1 MSENTLYDKVWDIH
15 KVCEL
20 PSGQSQML
28 IGRHLIHEVTSP
40 QAFGMIKEGGGSVLF
55 PNNTFA
61 TPDHIIPT
69 EEQERPFKFD
79 KAEAMLSALEGNV
92 KAHHI
97 PYFGLESGKQGIVHV
112 VGPERGISQPGMTV
126 ACGDSHTSTHG
137 AFGSLAFGI
146 GTTEVRYIL
155 ETGTLP
161 LDKLKVRRINYDGKL
176 QKGVYAK
183 DVVLNII
190 RELGVKGGI
199 GYVYE
204 FAGSLLDSMTME
216 ERMTICNM
224 SIEGGARIGY
234 VNPDETTFDFIKG
247 REFAPS
253 EENWDRAVEYW
264 KSVASDKDATYDDI
278 KNFDASKLTPMVT
291 WGINPEQTLSIEDK
305 LPTLDSMSEEQLG
318 GAKEAFDYM
327 GLKEGQSLSDIKID
341 VAFVGSCTNGRM
353 SDLRETA
360 KVLKG
365 RKVSDSVKMLVVP
378 GSQEI
383 KIEAEKEG
391 LDKIFTEAGAQ
402 WREAGCSMCLAMNP
416 DKLVGTERS
425 LSTSNRNFM
434 GRQGSSKGRTH
445 LGSPATVAASAITG
459 VITDPREF
467 V

>member
-15 KVCEL
+15 KVCQL
-20 PSGQSQML
+20 PSGQYQIL

-40 QAFGMIKEGGGSVLF
+40 QAFGMIKEAGGEVLF

-69 EEQERPFKFD
+69 TEQERPFKLD
-79 KAEAMLSALEGNV
+79 EAEAMLSALEGNV
-92 KAHHI
+92 ATYHI
-97 PYFGLESGKQGIVHV
+97 PFFGLESGKQGIVHV

-176 QKGVYAK
+176 SRGVYAK
-183 DVVLNII
+183 DVILNII

-199 GYVYE
+199 GYAYE
-204 FAGSLLDSMTME
+204 FAGTLLDSMTME

-234 VNPDETTFDFIKG
+234 VNPDETTFEFIKG
-247 REFAPS
+247 REYAPKPDQ
-253 EENWDRAVEYW
+253 WDRAVEYW
-264 KSVASDKDATYDDI
+264 KSVASDKDAKYDDI
-278 KNFDASKLTPMVT
+278 KNFDAGKLVPMVT
-291 WGINPEQTLSIEDK
+291 WGINPEQTLSVEEK
-305 LPTLDSMSEEQLG
+305 LPTMDSLKEEQRG

-327 GLKEGQSLSDIKID
+327 GVSEGQSLSDIKID

-353 SDLRETA
+353 SDLRITA
-360 KVLKG
+360 EVLKG
-365 RKVSDSVKMLVVP
+365 RKVKDSVEMLVVP
-378 GSQEI
+378 GSQQI
-383 KIEAEKEG
+383 KLEAEKEG
-391 LDKIFTEAGAQ
+391 LDKIFLEAGAQ

-416 DKLVGTERS
+416 DKLKGNQRS

-434 GRQGSSKGRTH
+434 GRQGSPKGRTH

>member
-15 KVCEL
+15 KVCQL
-20 PSGQSQML
+20 PSGQSQVL

-40 QAFGMIKEGGGSVLF
+40 QAFGMIKEAGGKVLF

-69 EEQERPFKFD
+69 KEQERPFKFD

-92 KAHHI
+92 ATHHI
-97 PYFGLESGKQGIVHV
+97 PFFGLESGKQGIVHV

-176 QKGVYAK
+176 NKGVYAK

-199 GYVYE
+199 GYAYE
-204 FAGSLLDSMTME
+204 FNGTLLDSMTME

-234 VNPDETTFDFIKG
+234 VNPDQTTFDFIKG
-247 REFAPS
+247 REYAPTPDQ
-253 EENWDRAVEYW
+253 WDRAVEYW
-264 KSVASDKDATYDDI
+264 KSVASDKDAKYDDI
-278 KNFDASKLTPMVT
+278 KNFDAGKLIPMVT
-291 WGINPEQTLSIEDK
+291 WGINPEQTLSVEEK
-305 LPTLDSMSEEQLG
+305 LPTMDSMSEAQRG

-327 GLKEGQSLSDIKID
+327 GLTEGQSLNDIKID

-360 KVLKG
+360 RVLKG
-365 RKVSDSVKMLVVP
+365 RKVSDSVEMLVVP

-416 DKLVGTERS
+416 DKLVGTQRS

>member
-15 KVCEL
+15 EVCQL
-20 PSGQSQML
+20 PSGQSQLL

-40 QAFGMIKEGGGSVLF
+40 QAFGMIKEAGGEVLF

-69 EEQERPFKFD
+69 KEQERPFKFD

-92 KAHHI
+92 ATHHI
-97 PYFGLESGKQGIVHV
+97 PFFGLESGKQGIVHV

-161 LDKLKVRRINYDGKL
+161 LDKLKVRRINYNGKL
-176 QKGVYAK
+176 NSGVYAK

-199 GYVYE
+199 GYAYE
-204 FAGSLLDSMTME
+204 FNGTLLDSMTME

-234 VNPDETTFDFIKG
+234 VNPDQTTFDFIKG
-247 REFAPS
+247 REYAPTS
-253 EENWDRAVEYW
+253 DQWDRAVEYW
-264 KSVASDKDATYDDI
+264 KSVASDKDAKYDDI
-278 KNFDASKLTPMVT
+278 KNFDASKLLPMVT
-291 WGINPEQTLSIEDK
+291 WGINPEQTLSVEEK
-305 LPTLDSMSEEQLG
+305 LPTMDSLTEEQRG

-327 GLKEGQSLSDIKID
+327 GVSEGQSLNDIKID

-360 KVLKG
+360 RVLKG
-365 RKVSDSVKMLVVP
+365 RKVSDSVEMLVVP

-416 DKLVGTERS
+416 DKLVGTQRS